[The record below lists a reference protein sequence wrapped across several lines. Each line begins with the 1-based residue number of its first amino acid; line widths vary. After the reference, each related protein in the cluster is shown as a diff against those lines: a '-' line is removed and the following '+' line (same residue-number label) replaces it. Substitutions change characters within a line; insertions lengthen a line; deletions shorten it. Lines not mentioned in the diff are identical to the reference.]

1 MKHTAD
7 PDRPESRLTRTA
19 LRASGRSDLLLFLL
33 VTTVASTCGMQAWR
47 TLINN
52 FAVETAHLAA
62 DQIGL
67 FQSLREVPGFLSVFV
82 IYALFLFTEQRA
94 AALAIVVLGCGIGL
108 AGFFP
113 SLVGLSLTTLL
124 WSIGFHAY
132 GPLSQSLTLQH
143 FSTREAPVVLSRFRS
158 IAALGNIVVG
168 VGIYFL
174 AASMG
179 YTEMFALSGAM
190 VVVAGLWGL
199 TRRPAPGTTVPQKKK
214 LYLRR
219 RYWLFYLLTF
229 LEGSRRQIFVVFA
242 VFLLVKRFDFSV
254 QGITALF
261 VINNVIN
268 YFFNPMIGRAINR
281 FGERQLLTVEYA
293 GMIGVFFTYAYTTS
307 YLVAGAMYVLDF
319 LLFNLSVGVQTYYQK
334 IAAPEDIASGMAMGF
349 TINHIAAVVVPLVGG
364 LLWMVDYK
372 IPFFCGVGM
381 SIGSLVLT
389 QMIRTPR
396 QTAGRPNAATS

>member
-1 MKHTAD
+1 MKYAAD

-19 LRASGRSDLLLFLL
+19 LRASGRSDILLFLL

-52 FAVETAHLAA
+52 FAVETAHLGA
-62 DQIGL
+62 DQIGV

-82 IYALFLFTEQRA
+82 LYALFFFTEQRA
-94 AALAIVVLGCGIGL
+94 AAFAIVVLGCGIGL
-108 AGFFP
+108 AGFSP
-113 SLVGLSLTTLL
+113 TLLGLSLTTLI

-143 FSTREAPVVLSRFRS
+143 FSTREAPVVLARFRS
-158 IAALGNIVVG
+158 IAALGNIIVG

-179 YTEMFALSGAM
+179 YTEIFALSGAL
-190 VVVAGLWGL
+190 VIAAGLWGL
-199 TRRPAPGTTVPQKKK
+199 TRKPAPGNTVPQQKK

-219 RYWLFYLLTF
+219 RYWLYYVLTF

-254 QGITALF
+254 QAITVLF

-281 FGERQLLTVEYA
+281 FGERQLLSVEYA
-293 GMIGVFFTYAYTTS
+293 VMVLVFLAYAYTDS
-307 YLVAGAMYVLDF
+307 PLVAGAMYVVDF

-349 TINHIAAVVVPLVGG
+349 TINHIAAVVVPLLGG
-364 LLWMVDYK
+364 ILWMVDYK
-372 IPFFCGVGM
+372 IPFFIGVALGLC
-381 SIGSLVLT
+381 SLALT
-389 QMIRTPR
+389 QLLRTP
-396 QTAGRPNAATS
+396 QGKDSPASAAGS